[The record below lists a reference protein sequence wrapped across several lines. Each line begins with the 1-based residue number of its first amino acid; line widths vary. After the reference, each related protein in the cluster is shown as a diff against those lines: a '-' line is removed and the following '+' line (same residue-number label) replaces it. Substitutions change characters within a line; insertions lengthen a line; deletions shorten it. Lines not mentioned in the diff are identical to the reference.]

1 MYLHLGQDVVVRSG
15 DVIGIFDL
23 EKASV
28 SKRTR
33 AFLSNAT
40 KQGIVVTVSYE
51 MPKSF
56 VITQHGGET
65 KVYISQI
72 STATL
77 KKRAAGAMHGGVSYE
92 K

>member
-1 MYLHLGQDVVVRSG
+1 MYLHLGQDIVVRDG

-23 EKASV
+23 EKTSV
-28 SKRTR
+28 AKRTR
-33 AFLSNAT
+33 EFLSNAT
-40 KQGIVVTVSYE
+40 RQNQVITVSYE

-56 VITQHGGET
+56 VVACHERET

-77 KKRAAGAMHGGVSYE
+77 KKRADGLA
-92 K
+92 KIT